1 MIIEFCVTVYSRNFC
16 IRMEPL
22 KKNNINI
29 IGNADG
35 QTIVF
40 AHGFGT
46 DQTAW
51 EAVSTAF
58 ADKYRI
64 ILYDNV
70 GGGKSDPDSFSPNK
84 YDTLHSY
91 ARDLEDICTTLNI
104 SDAIMVAHSVS
115 GMISLLTAVKR
126 PEFFSKMVM
135 VGASPRYLN
144 DSNYTGGFEQQ
155 DLNMLYDTMANNY
168 FAWVSGFS
176 AAAMANPDRPHLAES
191 FANTLNAIRPDIA
204 QSVARVIFQ
213 SDHREDLKKLNKE
226 TLLIQAKGDIA
237 VPQSVAEYLNQHIS
251 NSKLTMVD
259 AYGHFPHISAPGE
272 IINAIEQFI

>member
-1 MIIEFCVTVYSRNFC
+1 MD
-16 IRMEPL
+16 PL
-22 KKNNINI
+22 KKNNIHI
-29 IGNADG
+29 VGNPEG
-35 QTIVF
+35 RTMIY

-51 EAVSTAF
+51 NSVTIAF
-58 ADKYRI
+58 EHEYKI

-70 GGGKSDPDSFSPNK
+70 GGGQSDPDSFSPNK

-91 ARDLEDICTTLNI
+91 ANDLEDICSTLNVR
-104 SDAIMVAHSVS
+104 DAILVGHSVS

-126 PEFFSKMVM
+126 PEFFSKMIL

-144 DSNYTGGFEQQ
+144 DNGYVGGFEQQ

-176 AAAMANPDRPHLAES
+176 TAAMGNTDRPHLAER
-191 FANTLNAIRPDIA
+191 FANSLSTIRPDIA

-213 SDHREDLKKLNKE
+213 SDHRADLSKLQKE
-226 TLLIQAKGDIA
+226 TLVVQSKGDIA
-237 VPQSVAEYLNQHIS
+237 VPQSVAEYLNAHIA
-251 NSKLTMVD
+251 NSKLTVVD
-259 AYGHFPHISAPGE
+259 AYGHFPHMSAPGE
-272 IINAIEQFI
+272 IINAIQQFI